1 MKKDEEEL
9 NESIQ
14 ILREL
19 QDHKHQPPTF
29 KVKEDKLE
37 EILYNTDDIPL
48 WIAIREEQKGYQFE
62 DREYDALM
70 EEEEEDLNTF
80 INMDDDFFKVL
91 YMKQQLNYDT
101 NRPNHEKMED
111 YYVNSGTRILEGGG
125 KHNSVGALMQI
136 LFEYYPL
143 AQFLIGN
150 DVKGEFS

>member
-70 EEEEEDLNTF
+70 EQEEEDLNT
-80 INMDDDFFKVL
+80 DL
-91 YMKQQLNYDT
+91 T
-101 NRPNHEKMED
+101 
-111 YYVNSGTRILEGGG
+111 
-125 KHNSVGALMQI
+125 
-136 LFEYYPL
+136 
-143 AQFLIGN
+143 
-150 DVKGEFS
+150 